1 MKVKL
6 DVRRLRQLI
15 KDAPERVDRAVQ
27 DTAVAVEGLAKV
39 NAPRDPRRPPQDL
52 SRPVTGHLR
61 GSISAERIE
70 FGHWI
75 VGVNAEY
82 GLYQELGTSRI
93 PARPYLAPAVEA
105 QRVPFIQRLAK
116 VLE

>member
-15 KDAPERVDRAVQ
+15 KETPARVDRAVQ
-27 DTAVAVEGLAKV
+27 DTAVAVEAIAKV
-39 NAPRDPRRPPQDL
+39 NVPRDPRRPPLDPSQ
-52 SRPVTGHLR
+52 PVTGNLR
-61 GSISAERIE
+61 NNIEAERLE

-75 VGVNAEY
+75 VGVGADY
-82 GLYQELGTSRI
+82 GLYQELGTSRM

-105 QRVPFIQRLAK
+105 QRAPFIERLAK